1 MRCFLLNFQYV
12 RLVVDHCMLA
22 SFNNGVEDRS
32 ICEASGYTRGE
43 NVFLN
48 VVQVLQLGGQLG
60 IPSSITGITNQG
72 FNGCV
77 RNLVH
82 NAEVIFLGWGG
93 GLFAARGWGVK
104 FGNFMHKEY
113 IESGVLN

>member
-1 MRCFLLNFQYV
+1 MRCFLLNFQFV
-12 RLVVDHCMLA
+12 RLVVDHCMYA

-32 ICEASGYTRGE
+32 VCEASGYTRGE

-48 VVQVLQLGGQLG
+48 VVQVLQLGGLLG

-82 NAEVIFLGWGG
+82 NAEVISRDGVGG
-93 GLFAARGWGVK
+93 VCGERVG
-104 FGNFMHKEY
+104 
-113 IESGVLN
+113 S